1 MIVVMGATGATGNAL
16 LHSLL
21 ALGAPVRAL
30 TRTPHIPIPGTT
42 GATGIRPLPVE
53 VQYADAADPRA
64 LRAAFKGAGQLFL
77 AMANGP
83 EQVALET
90 RVIDIAAQAGIGHIV
105 KISAPAAEAD
115 SPVAVSRGHHA
126 VEERLRACGLTHTI
140 LRPSAFMQN
149 LLRLAPAVAQ
159 GVILG
164 AMGEAPCNYV
174 DCRDIGDVAAA
185 ALTRPGI
192 AGGTYTL
199 TGPEAVAYPELAAR
213 LTTLTGRPVRYVD
226 LAPDELRD
234 SLIRHAHMPDWL
246 ADHVTE
252 IQQLAVTRPENP
264 TTTVTDLLGRPPRT
278 LDAFLREHHA
288 HFRSTDLSAEPRPRQ
303 ASGVRPV

>member
-16 LHSLL
+16 LRSLL

-30 TRTPHIPIPGTT
+30 TRTPHVPIA
-42 GATGIRPLPVE
+42 GATGTHLLPAE
-53 VQYADAADPRA
+53 VQYADAADPGS
-64 LRAAFKGAGQLFL
+64 LRTAFEGADQLFL

-90 RVIDIAAQAGIGHIV
+90 RVIDIAARAGIGHIV
-105 KISAPAAEAD
+105 KISAPAAEPD

-126 VEERLRACGLTHTI
+126 VEEHLRACGLTHTV
-140 LRPSAFMQN
+140 LRPYAFMQN

-164 AMGEAPCNYV
+164 TMGEAPCNYI

-185 ALTRPGI
+185 ALTGPGI

-199 TGPEAVAYPELAAR
+199 TGPEAVSYPELVVR
-213 LTTLTGRPVRYVD
+213 LSTLTGREVSYVD
-226 LAPDELRD
+226 LAPDEFRN
-234 SLIRHAHMPDWL
+234 SLIRNARMPDWL

-252 IQQLAVTRPENP
+252 IQQLAVTRPEKP
-264 TTTVTDLLGRPPRT
+264 TTTVAELLGRPPRT
-278 LDAFLREHHA
+278 LDAFLREHQA
-288 HFRSTDLSAEPRPRQ
+288 HFRSTDPAAERQ
-303 ASGVRPV
+303 PGPASGVLPL

>member
-30 TRTPHIPIPGTT
+30 TRTPDRPIPGTT
-42 GATGIRPLPVE
+42 GAHRPPVE
-53 VQYADAADPRA
+53 VQYADATDPHS
-64 LRAAFKGAGQLFL
+64 LRTAFKGAGRLFL
-77 AMANGP
+77 AMANSP
-83 EQVALET
+83 VQVELET
-90 RVIDIAAQAGIGHIV
+90 RVIDIAAEAGIGHIV

-126 VEERLRACGLTHTI
+126 VEEHLRASRLTHTI
-140 LRPSAFMQN
+140 LRPYAFMQN

-164 AMGEAPCNYV
+164 TMGEAPCNYI

-185 ALTRPGI
+185 ALTRPDI

-199 TGPEAVAYPELAAR
+199 TGPEAVSHPELASR
-213 LTTLTGRPVRYVD
+213 LTALTGHRIRYVD
-226 LAPDELRD
+226 LTPDELRE
-234 SLIRHAHMPDWL
+234 SLIRNAHMPAWL

-252 IQQLAVTRPENP
+252 IQRLAVARPETP
-264 TTTVTDLLGRPPRT
+264 TAAVTDILGRPPRT
-278 LDAFLREHHA
+278 LDAFLREHQG
-288 HFRSTDLSAEPRPRQ
+288 HFRR
-303 ASGVRPV
+303 

>member
-1 MIVVMGATGATGNAL
+1 MGATGTTGNAL

-30 TRTPHIPIPGTT
+30 TRTPHEPIPGVTR
-42 GATGIRPLPVE
+42 AHRPLLE
-53 VQYADAADPRA
+53 VRYADARDPRS
-64 LRAAFKGAGQLFL
+64 LRTAFEGANRLFL

-83 EQVALET
+83 AQVELET
-90 RVIDIAAQAGIGHIV
+90 RVIDMAADTGVEHIL

-126 VEERLRACGLTHTI
+126 VEEHLRARGMEHTI
-140 LRPSAFMQN
+140 LYPYAFMQN

-185 ALTRPGI
+185 ALTRPDI
-192 AGGTYTL
+192 AGGAYVL
-199 TGPEAVAYPELAAR
+199 TGPEAVSHPELARRIGAV
-213 LTTLTGRPVRYVD
+213 TGRQVRYVD

-234 SLIRHAHMPDWL
+234 HLVHRAHMPAWL

-252 IQQLAVTRPENP
+252 IQQLAVTRPETP
-264 TTTVTDLLGRPPRT
+264 TDTVSRILGRPPRT
-278 LDAFLREHHA
+278 LDAFLHENRD
-288 HFRSTDLSAEPRPRQ
+288 HFRR
-303 ASGVRPV
+303 